1 MDYTDNKNY
10 EDFYKKIY
18 QNGNFTIY
26 DAGEVEVF
34 NNKDDEGDED
44 EIKTKM
50 VKSYFGIDKWGRIF
64 HDTNKSKLIKR
75 IRDYHKKVLAHKST
89 LERI

>member
-34 NNKDDEGDED
+34 NNKDDEGT
-44 EIKTKM
+44 KTK
-50 VKSYFGIDKWGRIF
+50 
-64 HDTNKSKLIKR
+64 
-75 IRDYHKKVLAHKST
+75 
-89 LERI
+89 